1 MKLFSVVV
9 AGLFST
15 ALISGFVDAHPWM
28 QETKE
33 ADSTSPKEASA
44 EAIPEEASKEI
55 PEEASKETSEEAS
68 GESEEILA
76 GHSYHGKVFNEG
88 PRQGAY
94 LMKGTGDVH
103 FPVTSAVEGVQDFID
118 QGVGQL
124 HGFWYLEAERSF
136 RQALTLDPDCAIAY
150 WGAAMAN
157 TNNRER
163 AKGFIEKAIER
174 KDKASAREQKYID
187 ALSTYLKDDS
197 KEEAGKRNRGLK
209 YIEALENIVLDYP
222 EDLEAKAFLVLSLWV
237 GRRDSLPVV
246 SYHATS
252 ALLDEIFAENA
263 NHPAHHYR
271 IHLWDYRKPEKAL
284 QGAAWCGPSAPSI
297 AHMWHMPGHIYSRLK
312 RYEDACYQQE
322 ASARVDHAHM
332 MRDRVMPHQIH
343 NFAHNNEWLIRNLIF
358 VGRVNDALDLA
369 KNMTELPRHPAYND
383 LGKSGS
389 GAGFGRQRLFNV
401 LWQYR
406 LWDETLQLAKTP
418 YLEAT
423 DREDEQIKRLKLVG
437 SAFAATAQVKEAEE
451 TLCDLAQRTEK
462 LEAEKKT
469 AIEKAVADFE
479 EKERQAAEKAA
490 QEAATQSTKE
500 VNSQEAKTEEAAE
513 SKSEEEEAKKDSKDD
528 SGEKRNKE
536 LEKAKTDAARPLDN
550 RLKKLRE
557 AQDVIQ
563 GYVAFQSGDFKA
575 AWDKLKGD
583 NEQDKAWIAE
593 LQSLAGEKEEAM
605 KALRSQIDRRKQ
617 EVIPLATLAFLLEQD
632 GQKEEAQKVFEQL
645 RETSTSIDR
654 ERPIFVR
661 LQPIAE
667 RLNLGQDWLIDY
679 QMADDLGPR
688 PPLDELGPFRW
699 QPSPAESWTLVNA
712 DGEKKSLADYQGK
725 PVIVIFYLGYGCLH
739 CVEQLQAFAPVMEKF
754 NQAGIELVAISTDDQ
769 DGLMTGLQN
778 FEGDMPIPLL
788 ADPDFSVFKKYRC
801 FDDFENQ
808 PLHGT
813 FLIDR
818 DGMVRWQDISFEPFL
833 NHEFLLRESQRLLD
847 QNPDAFHKKMITSL
861 NMPAP

>member
-1 MKLFSVVV
+1 MKLHSVVL
-9 AGLFST
+9 AGLLST
-15 ALISGFVDAHPWM
+15 TLLAGFGSAGPWIQDATPS
-28 QETKE
+28 
-33 ADSTSPKEASA
+33 DPASA
-44 EAIPEEASKEI
+44 EESSADSATEEAAVEKD
-55 PEEASKETSEEAS
+55 
-68 GESEEILA
+68 EILA
-76 GHSYHGKVFNEG
+76 GHSYHGEVFNEG

-94 LMKGTGDVH
+94 LMKGTGNVH
-103 FPVTSAVEGVQDFID
+103 FPATTEVEGVQEFID

-136 RQALTLDPDCAIAY
+136 RQALTLDPECAIAY

-157 TNNRER
+157 MNNRGR
-163 AKGFIEKAIER
+163 AKGFIEKAVER
-174 KDKASAREQKYID
+174 KEKATDREKKYID
-187 ALSTYLKDDS
+187 ALSTYLKDEA
-197 KEEAGKRNRGLK
+197 KEEADKRKRGLK
-209 YIEALENIVLDYP
+209 YIEALENIVLDHP
-222 EDLEAKAFLVLSLWV
+222 EDLEAKAFLVLSLWE

-263 NHPAHHYR
+263 QHPAHHYR

-332 MRDRVMPHQIH
+332 MRDRVMPDQIH

-369 KNMTELPRHPAYND
+369 KNMTELPRHPSYND
-383 LGKSGS
+383 LGKRGS
-389 GAGFGRQRLFNV
+389 ANYGRQRIFNV

-406 LWDETLQLAKTP
+406 LWDETLQLSKTP

-423 DREDEQIKRLKLVG
+423 DREDEQVKRLKLVG
-437 SAFAATAQVKEAEE
+437 SAFAATGKTEE
-451 TLCDLAQRTEK
+451 TEEVLSDLAQRIEK

-469 AIEKAVADFE
+469 VVDKAVADFE

-490 QEAATQSTKE
+490 QEASTEPTGE
-500 VNSQEAKTEEAAE
+500 VNTEEAKEVVAPESEPDEDKAE
-513 SKSEEEEAKKDSKDD
+513 EKPKDEAE
-528 SGEKRNKE
+528 EKRNKE
-536 LEKAKTDAARPLDN
+536 LEKAKTDAARPLDG

-557 AQDVIQ
+557 AQEVIQ
-563 GYVAFQSGDFKA
+563 GYVALKSGNSKD
-575 AWDKLKGD
+575 AWEKLKGD

-593 LQSLAGEKEEAM
+593 LQYRAGEKEEAI
-605 KALRSQIDRRKQ
+605 KALRSQVDRRKQ
-617 EVIPLATLAFLLEQD
+617 EVIPLATLAFVLEED
-632 GQKEEAQKVFEQL
+632 GQKEEAQKIFEQL
-645 RETSTSIDR
+645 RETSTSIDI
-654 ERPIFVR
+654 ERPLFAR
-661 LQPIAE
+661 LQPIAD
-667 RLNLGQDWLIDY
+667 RLNLGQDWLKEY

-699 QPSPAESWTLVNA
+699 QPSPASDWTLVNA
-712 DGEKKSLADYQGK
+712 ASEKKSLSDYKGK
-725 PVIVIFYLGYGCLH
+725 PVVVIFYLGYGCLH

-754 NQAGIELVAISTDDQ
+754 NEAGIEMVAVSTDDQ
-769 DGLMTGLQN
+769 EGLITGLKN
-778 FEGDMPIPLL
+778 FEGEMPIPLL
-788 ADPDFSVFKKYRC
+788 ADPDFSAFKKYRC

-813 FLIDR
+813 FLIDPE
-818 DGMVRWQDISFEPFL
+818 GMVRWQDISYEPFM
-833 NHEFLLRESQRLLD
+833 NHEFLLKESQRLLEQPRESHGNVGEVSTLVD
-847 QNPDAFHKKMITSL
+847 ED
-861 NMPAP
+861 